1 MKAENN
7 NLQINNHLKQ
17 VIYNSNEDSNEDSNF
32 CLEEIMIKYSNEVL
46 GIKVRSVFLPENY
59 NKNLKTEKDV
69 IEWLKNRHKK

>member
-1 MKAENN
+1 
-7 NLQINNHLKQ
+7 
-17 VIYNSNEDSNEDSNF
+17 
-32 CLEEIMIKYSNEVL
+32 MIKYSNEVL